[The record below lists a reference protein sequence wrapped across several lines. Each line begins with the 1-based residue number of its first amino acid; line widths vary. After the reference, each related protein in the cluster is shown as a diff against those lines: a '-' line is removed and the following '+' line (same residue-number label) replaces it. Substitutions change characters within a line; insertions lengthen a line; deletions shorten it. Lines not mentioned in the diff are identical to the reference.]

1 MRNSK
6 RKYPKITLSM
16 IQKFKRPVVW
26 IPVVLVLFSG
36 ILAFQV
42 KNDKLFA
49 LAKNIDIF
57 ATLIR
62 ELDSYYVDEIN
73 PDELVT
79 IGINAML
86 EELDPY
92 TEFIPEEESDDF
104 RMLTTGEYAG
114 VGALIGNR
122 GGGNMILM
130 PYTGFPAQNAG
141 LKIADFIIKIDS
153 IDVARKS
160 TSEVSEL
167 LKGPANTSVKVTV
180 KRNTDTLQFSLIR
193 KKISLK
199 NVPFYGKLDDKTG
212 YIKLA
217 DFTTN
222 ASSEVRNALVALKA
236 QGADRLILDLRDNPG
251 GLLNEAVEIVNLFIP
266 KGKEV
271 VKTIGKLQNVN
282 YTYKT
287 TKTPID
293 KEIPLVVLINERSA
307 SAAEIVAGALQDY
320 DRAVLVGRKSFGK
333 GLVQTTIPLTY
344 NAQAKITTAKYYIP
358 SGRCIQAIDYAQSRE
373 NGSVTTVPDSLRKAF
388 KTANGRV
395 VLDGAGIE
403 PDEKVSEITYAPISY
418 TLVAGNHIFD
428 FATQYFYKNKSISD
442 PLTFQITDQDYEDF
456 KKFLIGK
463 DYDYTTYT
471 EKSLSDLEKYV
482 EKEPYYEE
490 IKAQMEAI
498 KAKVNHSKENDVD
511 THKKEIRKI
520 LSEEIVSRYYFQ
532 EGMIEAGLDEDPAV
546 ELAKSFLNTSSKY
559 IKTLTASAK

>member
-1 MRNSK
+1 
-6 RKYPKITLSM
+6 M
-16 IQKFKRPVVW
+16 IQKFKKPVIF
-26 IPVVLVLFSG
+26 IPVTLALFLG
-36 ILAFQV
+36 VFAFQF

-49 LAKNIDIF
+49 IAKNIDIF

-79 IGINAML
+79 VGINAML

-122 GGGNMILM
+122 GGGNVILM

-141 LKIADFIIKIDS
+141 LKIADFILKIDS
-153 IDVARKS
+153 LDVSKKS

-180 KRNTDTLQFSLIR
+180 KRNLDTLQFSLVR

-266 KGKEV
+266 KGREV

-282 YTYKT
+282 YAYKT
-287 TKTPID
+287 RR
-293 KEIPLVVLINERSA
+293 LL
-307 SAAEIVAGALQDY
+307 
-320 DRAVLVGRKSFGK
+320 
-333 GLVQTTIPLTY
+333 
-344 NAQAKITTAKYYIP
+344 
-358 SGRCIQAIDYAQSRE
+358 
-373 NGSVTTVPDSLRKAF
+373 
-388 KTANGRV
+388 
-395 VLDGAGIE
+395 
-403 PDEKVSEITYAPISY
+403 
-418 TLVAGNHIFD
+418 
-428 FATQYFYKNKSISD
+428 
-442 PLTFQITDQDYEDF
+442 
-456 KKFLIGK
+456 
-463 DYDYTTYT
+463 
-471 EKSLSDLEKYV
+471 
-482 EKEPYYEE
+482 
-490 IKAQMEAI
+490 
-498 KAKVNHSKENDVD
+498 
-511 THKKEIRKI
+511 
-520 LSEEIVSRYYFQ
+520 
-532 EGMIEAGLDEDPAV
+532 
-546 ELAKSFLNTSSKY
+546 
-559 IKTLTASAK
+559 

>member
-1 MRNSK
+1 MLQ
-6 RKYPKITLSM
+6 T
-16 IQKFKRPVVW
+16 FKKPAIW
-26 IPVVLVLFSG
+26 IPVVLVLFLW
-36 ILAFQV
+36 IFAFQA

-49 LAKNIDIF
+49 IAKNIDIF

-79 IGINAML
+79 VGINAML

-92 TEFIPEEESDDF
+92 TEYIPEEESDDF

-130 PYTGFPAQNAG
+130 PYTGFPAQSAG
-141 LKIADFIIKIDS
+141 LKIADFILKIDS
-153 IDVARKS
+153 LDVSNKA

-180 KRNTDTLQFSLIR
+180 KRNTDTLQFSLVR

-199 NVPFYGKLDDKTG
+199 NVPFYGKLDENTG

-222 ASSEVRNALVALKA
+222 ASSEVRNALVSLKS
-236 QGADRLILDLRDNPG
+236 QGVDRLILDVRDNPG

-293 KEIPLVVLINERSA
+293 KDIPLVVLINERSA

-373 NGSVTTVPDSLRKAF
+373 NGAVTTVPDSLRKAF
-388 KTANGRV
+388 KTANGRI

-403 PDEKVSEITYAPISY
+403 PDEKVDETTYAPISY

-428 FATQYFYKNKSISD
+428 FATQYFYRNKTISN
-442 PLTFQITDQDYEDF
+442 PKSFEISDQDYEEF
-456 KKFLIGK
+456 KRFLDGK

-471 EKSLSDLEKYV
+471 EKSVQDLEKYV
-482 EKEPYYEE
+482 QKEAYYEE
-490 IKAQMEAI
+490 IKSQLEAI
-498 KAKVNHSKENDVD
+498 KLKVNHSKENDLN
-511 THKKEIRKI
+511 THKKEIKKI

-532 EGMIEAGLDEDPAV
+532 EGMIEAGLYKDPV
-546 ELAKSFLNTSSKY
+546 IDLAKSFLNTPSK
-559 IKTLTASAK
+559 IQKTLTASTK

>member
-1 MRNSK
+1 
-6 RKYPKITLSM
+6 M
-16 IQKFKRPVVW
+16 IQKFKKPGIF
-26 IPVVLVLFSG
+26 IPVILALFLG
-36 ILAFQV
+36 VFAFQV

-49 LAKNIDIF
+49 IAKNIDIF

-79 IGINAML
+79 VGINAML

-141 LKIADFIIKIDS
+141 LKIADFILKIDS
-153 IDVARKS
+153 LDVSKKS

-180 KRNTDTLQFSLIR
+180 KRNLDTLQFSLVR

-333 GLVQTTIPLTY
+333 GLVQTTIPLSY

-373 NGSVTTVPDSLRKAF
+373 NGAVTTVPDSLRKAF
-388 KTANGRV
+388 KTANGRT

-403 PDEKVSEITYAPISY
+403 PDEKVAEVSYAPISY
-418 TLVAGNHIFD
+418 TLVTGNHVFD
-428 FATQYFYKNKSISD
+428 FATDFFYRNKTITNPKSFEVSD
-442 PLTFQITDQDYEDF
+442 QEYEVF
-456 KKFLIGK
+456 KKFLVGK

-471 EKSLSDLEKYV
+471 EKSVQDLEKYV
-482 EKEPYYEE
+482 SKEPYYEE
-490 IKAQMEAI
+490 IKSQLEAI
-498 KAKVNHSKENDVD
+498 KARVNHSKENDLD
-511 THKKEIRKI
+511 THKKEVRKI
-520 LSEEIVSRYYFQ
+520 LKEEIISRYYFQ
-532 EGMIEAGLDEDPAV
+532 EGMIEAGLYDDPAV
-546 ELAKSFLNTSSKY
+546 ELAKSFLDNPSK
-559 IKTLTASAK
+559 ISKTLTASMK

>member
-1 MRNSK
+1 MLQ
-6 RKYPKITLSM
+6 T
-16 IQKFKRPVVW
+16 FKKPAVW
-26 IPVVLVLFSG
+26 IPVVVILFLG
-36 ILAFQV
+36 TFAFQV

-79 IGINAML
+79 VGINAML

-92 TEFIPEEESDDF
+92 TEYIPEEESDDF

-141 LKIADFIIKIDS
+141 LKIADFILKIDS
-153 IDVARKS
+153 LDVSKKA

-180 KRNTDTLQFSLIR
+180 KRNTDTLQFSLVR

-199 NVPFYGKLDDKTG
+199 NVPFYGKLDEKTG
-212 YIKLA
+212 YIKLS

-222 ASSEVRNALVALKA
+222 ASTEVRNALVSLKS
-236 QGADRLILDLRDNPG
+236 QGVDRLILDVRDNPG

-293 KEIPLVVLINERSA
+293 KDIPLVVLINERSA

-333 GLVQTTIPLTY
+333 GLVQTTIPLTF
-344 NAQAKITTAKYYIP
+344 NAQVKITTAKYYIP

-373 NGSVTTVPDSLRKAF
+373 NGAVTTVPDSLRKAF
-388 KTANGRV
+388 KTANGRI

-403 PDEKVSEITYAPISY
+403 PDEKVNEITYAPISY
-418 TLVAGNHIFD
+418 TLVTGNHIFD
-428 FATQYFYKNKSISD
+428 FATKYFYKNKTISD
-442 PLTFQITDQDYEDF
+442 PRSFELSDQDYEEF
-456 KKFLIGK
+456 KKFLEGK

-471 EKSLSDLEKYV
+471 EKSVQDLEKYV
-482 EKEPYYEE
+482 QKEAYYEE
-490 IKAQMEAI
+490 IKAQLEAI
-498 KAKVNHSKENDVD
+498 KLKVNHSKENDLN
-511 THKKEIRKI
+511 THKKEIKKI

-532 EGMIEAGLDEDPAV
+532 EGMIEAGLYQDPV
-546 ELAKSFLNTSSKY
+546 IDLAKSYLNTPSK
-559 IKTLTASAK
+559 IQKTLTALVK